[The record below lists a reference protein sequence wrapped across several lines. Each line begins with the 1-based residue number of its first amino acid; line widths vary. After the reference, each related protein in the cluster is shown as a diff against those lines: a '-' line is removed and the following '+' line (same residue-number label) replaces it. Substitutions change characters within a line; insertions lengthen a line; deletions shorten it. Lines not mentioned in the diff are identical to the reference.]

1 MTRDFLN
8 TLHVLSIDLTFD
20 AALYNFLNR
29 GTFVDAC
36 GRLIRNCQMKTGK
49 LRIMS

>member
-20 AALYNFLNR
+20 TALYNFLNK
-29 GTFVDAC
+29 GTFVDA
-36 GRLIRNCQMKTGK
+36 GGIRNCQMKTGK
-49 LRIMS
+49 VRIMS